1 MDEGTL
7 YTIGDLARRTG
18 LPVRTIRFYSDTG
31 LLPPTDR
38 SPANHRRYD
47 LTAITRLE
55 LIRTLRELDLDL
67 VTIRRVLAE
76 DITVSQA
83 AAVHA
88 SALDVQ
94 IQVLQVRRAVLRLVA
109 KRDSSTKE
117 TELMHRI
124 VQLSEAERHR
134 LVHDFIESTFGAVDA
149 NPALVD
155 LLRSTMPN
163 LPGEPTAE
171 QVEAWIELARLVQ
184 DSDFRAGIR
193 RMAEHQAAERA
204 DGDRTG
210 LHRELTDHVIERVTA
225 AVTAGIR
232 PSSAAAAGIVAEL
245 VARYAGTFGKTD
257 SAGYRAELLA
267 RMEVANDPRVEQYWH
282 LISTINGWPTP
293 PSIAPVFDWLIRS
306 LQHHG
311 RP

>member
-1 MDEGTL
+1 M
-7 YTIGDLARRTG
+7 
-18 LPVRTIRFYSDTG
+18 
-31 LLPPTDR
+31 
-38 SPANHRRYD
+38 
-47 LTAITRLE
+47 
-55 LIRTLRELDLDL
+55 
-67 VTIRRVLAE
+67 
-76 DITVSQA
+76 
-83 AAVHA
+83 
-88 SALDVQ
+88 Q

-163 LPGEPTAE
+163 LPDEPTAE

-184 DSDFRAGIR
+184 DTDFRAGIR

-225 AVTAGIR
+225 AVTAGIQ
-232 PSSAAAAGIVAEL
+232 PPSAAAAEIVAEL

-257 SAGYRAELLA
+257 SAEYRTDLLT

-282 LISTINGWPTP
+282 LISTINGWPAP

>member
-1 MDEGTL
+1 VDEGTL

-47 LTAITRLE
+47 LTAITRLV
-55 LIRTLRELDLDL
+55 LIRTLR
-67 VTIRRVLAE
+67 
-76 DITVSQA
+76 
-83 AAVHA
+83 
-88 SALDVQ
+88 
-94 IQVLQVRRAVLRLVA
+94 
-109 KRDSSTKE
+109 
-117 TELMHRI
+117 
-124 VQLSEAERHR
+124 
-134 LVHDFIESTFGAVDA
+134 G
-149 NPALVD
+149 

-163 LPGEPTAE
+163 LPDEPTAE

-184 DSDFRAGIR
+184 DTDFRAGIR

-225 AVTAGIR
+225 AVTAGIQ
-232 PSSAAAAGIVAEL
+232 PPSAAAAEIVAEL
-245 VARYAGTFGKTD
+245 VARYAGTFGKID
-257 SAGYRAELLA
+257 NAEYRADLLT
-267 RMEVANDPRVEQYWH
+267 RMGVANDPRVEQYWH
-282 LISTINGWPTP
+282 LISTINGWPAP
-293 PSIAPVFDWLIRS
+293 PSIAPVFYWLIRS